1 MRFKFEMKLKQ
12 IQITPQYEME
22 KSLFEACLKH
32 YRDTEDRYF
41 ELMGN
46 KKLIDINTGEELVM
60 IDGKL
65 RKK

>member
-1 MRFKFEMKLKQ
+1 MKFEMNLKQ
-12 IQITPQYEME
+12 IQVTPQYEME
-22 KSLFEACLKH
+22 KSLYEACLKH
-32 YRDTEDRYF
+32 YRDTEQRHF
-41 ELMGN
+41 ELINN